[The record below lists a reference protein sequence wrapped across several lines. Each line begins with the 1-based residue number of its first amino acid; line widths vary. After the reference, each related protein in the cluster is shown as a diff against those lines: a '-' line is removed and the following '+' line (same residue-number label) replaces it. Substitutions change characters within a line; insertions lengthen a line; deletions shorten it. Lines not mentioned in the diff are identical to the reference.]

1 MSVLL
6 KDRVWTMLSEVAK
19 RGVYPLHGNKLGLF
33 RIPVEITQKSEIQS
47 IMNDLKS
54 YGFKMDT
61 HADRIYVTYNW
72 TEKGIDQVTN
82 DEVSAD
88 LNITVEVVT
97 GEVVDLIYQIRQLEY
112 FGDPYWIRNYR
123 QKADHSAKII
133 IDTIIRNTKI
143 GDKLIAHFQKA
154 EKLSL
159 EDAIKKLEELTPLA
173 KNPKTRSATALTS
186 GTADSSAGPKTGT
199 AATES
204 LQEAASTVAVPSMVA
219 AAPSGAGGGGGEGGP
234 TTISL
239 TGTGTSYGK
248 VDGPIDGKFQDKRQ
262 VVGTYKGIK
271 VWGPVDAPGQLGIWG
286 QDVCID
292 FDICVADGAC
302 IEACPVNVY
311 EWLETPGHP
320 ASDKKAFMIR
330 EKDCIFCMACENVCP
345 PQAVKIFNKS

>member
-1 MSVLL
+1 MSALL

-19 RGVYPLHGNKLGLF
+19 RGVYPLHGNRLGIF
-33 RIPVEITQKSEIQS
+33 RIPIEITEKSEIQS

-54 YGFKMDT
+54 SGFKMDT
-61 HADRIYVTYNW
+61 HADRIYVTYKW
-72 TEKGIDQVTN
+72 TETGVDRVRGK
-82 DEVSAD
+82 ELSAD
-88 LNITVEVVT
+88 LNVMIDIVT
-97 GEVVDLIYQIRQLEY
+97 GEVVDVIYQIRPLES
-112 FGDPYWIRNYR
+112 FGDHYLIRNYR
-123 QKADHSAKII
+123 EKADQNAKMV

-143 GDKLIAHFQKA
+143 GDKLLAHWQKA

-159 EDAIKKLEELTPLA
+159 EAAIKKLEELAPLA
-173 KNPKTRSATALTS
+173 KNPKTRSAAAPTPTTA
-186 GTADSSAGPKTGT
+186 SSSVGPKPAP
-199 AATES
+199 AA
-204 LQEAASTVAVPSMVA
+204 AA
-219 AAPSGAGGGGGEGGP
+219 AAPRPAIAAEVSAGTTAGAGGGLGGGP

-239 TGTGTSYGK
+239 TGTGTNYDK
-248 VDGPIDGKFQDKRQ
+248 VEVPIDPKFKEKRQ
-262 VVGTYKGIK
+262 QVGSYQGIK
-271 VWGPVDAPGQLGIWG
+271 VWGPIDPPGQLGIWG
-286 QDVCID
+286 EEVCID